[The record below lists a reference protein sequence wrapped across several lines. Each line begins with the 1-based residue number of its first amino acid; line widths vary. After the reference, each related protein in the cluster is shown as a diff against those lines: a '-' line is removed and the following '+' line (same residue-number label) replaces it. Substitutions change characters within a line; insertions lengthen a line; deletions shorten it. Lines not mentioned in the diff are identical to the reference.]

1 LLERDCLIALP
12 ITGKLLLKI
21 VRCDNIW
28 SIWSFTT
35 LPSSGT
41 IPTDGLV
48 AYYPFNGNANDQSG
62 NNNNGTVYGATL
74 TADRHGI
81 SNRAYLFDGIDN
93 YIEITIHSSLNLSQ
107 QISISF
113 WVKLETSADYY
124 WPYHII
130 EKYEC
135 WGIGQR
141 EFDINGGIQT
151 SVGYFNSFLLNFEA
165 DKFYHIVMTYN
176 GSLLRSYVNGILI
189 DSNSANGSIIT
200 NLNNIYIVSIL

>member
-1 LLERDCLIALP
+1 
-12 ITGKLLLKI
+12 
-21 VRCDNIW
+21 
-28 SIWSFTT
+28 
-35 LPSSGT
+35 
-41 IPTDGLV
+41 
-48 AYYPFNGNANDQSG
+48 
-62 NNNNGTVYGATL
+62 L

-93 YIEITIHSSLNLSQ
+93 YIEINHSASLNLSQ

-113 WVKLETSADYY
+113 WAKLETSADYY

-176 GSLLRSYVNGILI
+176 GSLLRSYVNGVL
-189 DSNSANGSIIT
+189 SESTSASGSIIT
-200 NLNNIYIVSIL
+200 NLNNIYIGKYTLGDGYFFDGTLDDIRIYNRALTDQEISALYNE